1 MLFHILLFCLWYR
14 GGVKFPDLDE
24 EEGMESSLNLK
35 NANKI
40 LIVQSYRHPLAL
52 TGLLLWTVCLNLAF
66 LQSLPKCLILIP
78 VLYADQRDAKNQG
91 D

>member
-1 MLFHILLFCLWYR
+1 MLFHIILFCFWYR

-40 LIVQSYRHPLAL
+40 LIAQSYRHPLSYRRFTFMDSL
-52 TGLLLWTVCLNLAF
+52 SHPQNNLAF
-66 LQSLPKCLILIP
+66 VQSLP
-78 VLYADQRDAKNQG
+78 QG
-91 D
+91 CR